1 MTNAYQTTPR
11 NRVRQLRDNARYDK
25 ASVHRILD
33 AGLVAQVGFV
43 QEGKPFV
50 IPMIYGRVD
59 DSLYLHG
66 ARKARIVKL
75 LASGAP
81 VCVNVTLVDG
91 IVYARSAFNSSMNYR
106 SVVVFG
112 TPRLLEDDAESLNA
126 LRTISEHTM
135 PGRWDELRAPHERE
149 LKQTGVI
156 ELTIESASAKVA
168 EGPPEDEEEDY
179 DTPVWAGVVRVET
192 RLGAA
197 VPDDRVIEG
206 VEMSPAA
213 ARQTGRRP

>member
-1 MTNAYQTTPR
+1 MTDAYETTPR
-11 NRVRQLRDNARYDK
+11 NRVRQLRDNARYDM

-43 QEGKPFV
+43 QDGEPVV
-50 IPMIYGRVD
+50 IPMIYGRAD
-59 DSLYLHG
+59 DTLYLHG

-112 TPRLLEDDAESLNA
+112 TSRLVEDEAERLSA
-126 LRTISEHTM
+126 LRIISENTSKISETSCNGTQ
-135 PGRWDELRAPHERE
+135 P
-149 LKQTGVI
+149 LKKPKPS
-156 ELTIESASAKVA
+156 LS
-168 EGPPEDEEEDY
+168 P
-179 DTPVWAGVVRVET
+179 
-192 RLGAA
+192 L
-197 VPDDRVIEG
+197 PDALNRK
-206 VEMSPAA
+206 
-213 ARQTGRRP
+213 